1 MKPKFI
7 LVAGAFLAAAFTAA
21 AADSPKEDLKYLGI
35 DKCKKDKF
43 DCVYVADGFTFAGKT
58 IHVQK
63 FEKKADAP
71 ASGDM
76 GGLEYGNADVFMQES
91 FAKDANER
99 IEKTGAKFVTGG
111 SGDYTLK
118 GQITEFRYPKKGAAW
133 GGWIGG
139 AVGSGTIVYDWKIV
153 DKSGKTVVGVHHKIV
168 ASASDTL
175 EHRVKNVQGDEMV
188 EFVRKNA
195 K

>member
-1 MKPKFI
+1 MKRSLL
-7 LVAGAFLAAAFTAA
+7 LVAGAFLAAAFAA
-21 AADSPKEDLKYLGI
+21 VAADSPKEDLKYLGI

-58 IHVQK
+58 IHVEK

-91 FAKDANER
+91 FAKDTNER
-99 IEKTGAKFVTGG
+99 IEKAGAKFVTGG